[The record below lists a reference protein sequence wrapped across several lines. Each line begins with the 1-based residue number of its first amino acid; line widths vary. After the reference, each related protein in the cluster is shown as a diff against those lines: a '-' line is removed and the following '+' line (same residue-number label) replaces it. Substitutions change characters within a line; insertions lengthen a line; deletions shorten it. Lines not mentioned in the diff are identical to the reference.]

1 MKMLTSPNFA
11 RFTAACAL
19 AMSCVLVTPAARGQA
34 MRGPPGGHDALAPA
48 ADARPAILNNVG
60 IDQKLGAA
68 VPPDLTFRDETG
80 REVRLGQYFGRKPIV
95 LSLVYFECPGL
106 CTVVLNE
113 LQRTLNGLSLTAGDQ
128 FDVLTVSFD
137 PRETPT
143 LANAKRQEYLKRY
156 GRKQGEA
163 GWHFLTGDA
172 EPIRRLTDAVGFR
185 YAWDERNKQFVHS
198 SGIMVLTPEGRIS
211 RYFFGVDYAPTD
223 VKLAIQ
229 EASGNRIGSPAE
241 RVVLYCFR
249 YDPTTGKYGF
259 LIGRALKVGG
269 ILTLISLAAVMW
281 IASKR
286 GRSYAAMVAAEQAQG
301 ERADAAAGREPGGT
315 RTL

>member
-1 MKMLTSPNFA
+1 
-11 RFTAACAL
+11 
-19 AMSCVLVTPAARGQA
+19 
-34 MRGPPGGHDALAPA
+34 
-48 ADARPAILNNVG
+48 
-60 IDQKLGAA
+60 
-68 VPPDLTFRDETG
+68 
-80 REVRLGQYFGRKPIV
+80 
-95 LSLVYFECPGL
+95 VYFQCPGL

-143 LANAKRQEYLKRY
+143 LAAAKKQQYLKGY
-156 GRKQGEA
+156 ARKGAET

-185 YAWDERNKQFVHS
+185 YAWDEPNKQFVHS
-198 SGIMVLTPEGRIS
+198 SGIIVLTPEGRIS

-259 LIGRALKVGG
+259 LIGRALKIGG
-269 ILTLISLAAVMW
+269 VLTLISLAAVMW

-286 GRSYAAMVAAEQAQG
+286 GRGYAAMVAAEQAED
-301 ERADAAAGREPGGT
+301 ERAEAAAGREPDEA

>member
-1 MKMLTSPNFA
+1 
-11 RFTAACAL
+11 
-19 AMSCVLVTPAARGQA
+19 
-34 MRGPPGGHDALAPA
+34 
-48 ADARPAILNNVG
+48 
-60 IDQKLGAA
+60 
-68 VPPDLTFRDETG
+68 
-80 REVRLGQYFGRKPIV
+80 VRLGEYFGRKPIV

-156 GRKQGEA
+156 GRKAAEG

-185 YAWDERNKQFVHS
+185 YVWDEKNQQFVHS
-198 SGIMVLTPEGRIS
+198 SGIMVLTPEGRVS

-223 VKLAIQ
+223 VKLAIR

-249 YDPTTGKYGF
+249 YDPSTGKYGL
-259 LIGRALKVGG
+259 LIGRALKIGG
-269 ILTLISLAAVMW
+269 VLTLISLAAVMW

-286 GRSYAAMVAAEQAQG
+286 GRSYAAIVAAEQAED
-301 ERADAAAGREPGGT
+301 ERAGAAAGRGPDET